1 MSQIA
6 HYPVLSLHRM
16 QPCRMAVLKF
26 RMLSF
31 HLVDY
36 MFHRLQYQQKF
47 LFRLELKKR
56 LAFFLKAVLL
66 RHHRDL
72 LNR

>member
-1 MSQIA
+1 
-6 HYPVLSLHRM
+6 
-16 QPCRMAVLKF
+16 MAVLKF

-36 MFHRLQYQQKF
+36 MFHRLQCQQKF

-66 RHHRDL
+66 HHHRDL

>member
-1 MSQIA
+1 
-6 HYPVLSLHRM
+6 
-16 QPCRMAVLKF
+16 MADLMF

-47 LFRLELKKR
+47 LFRLELKKC

-66 RHHRDL
+66 HHHRGL
-72 LNR
+72 LSR